1 MLATACEY
9 GNVDIVSYLISK
21 GVDVEGKDLPEETP
35 NRDYYAPL
43 FLAQHGKH
51 KKIVQ
56 LLLNAGAVPRK
67 METNIKRYRTR
78 SAPS

>member
-21 GVDVEGKDLPEETP
+21 GVDVEGKDLPAETP
-35 NRDYYAPL
+35 RREYYAPL

-51 KKIVQ
+51 NEIVQ
-56 LLLNAGAVPRK
+56 LLQNAGAVQRK
-67 METNIKRYRTR
+67 IETNI
-78 SAPS
+78 